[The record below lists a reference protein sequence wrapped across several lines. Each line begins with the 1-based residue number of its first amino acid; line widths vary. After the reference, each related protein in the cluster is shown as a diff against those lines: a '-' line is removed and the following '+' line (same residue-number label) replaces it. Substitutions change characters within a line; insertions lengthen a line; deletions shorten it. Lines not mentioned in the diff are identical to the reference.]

1 MENNSI
7 AYHYTTLDGLYGII
21 TSKSLLLTSLHAMND
36 PIEGGYT
43 PERFLEDFNKIE
55 YPDEKKS
62 FFKTLLNKID
72 EDRNKFFELCKKDSE
87 AYSICFSSK
96 EDSLS
101 HWERYA
107 EDLTGV
113 CISFDLDELQT
124 QSFPLF
130 NEFSIREIIYSD
142 EDRSKTIGSAVVNM
156 YNEMFNYLSKKDKN
170 LAKNNFFEILTKNS
184 RSHLA
189 AIYLSM
195 IYFIKNE
202 YWNEE
207 NEIRLLYDDSNWKE
221 NLNLIRKI
229 KEEDGIDLENEYIQN
244 HEDLGLNKKEFEKL
258 TSIRAC
264 RRLSL
269 DRICNEKLIPEIKI
283 GSKSSQTIADL
294 RAFLDENKLE
304 GTKITESKIKIR

>member
-1 MENNSI
+1 MANI
-7 AYHYTTLDGLYGII
+7 AYHYTTLAGLYGII

-43 PERFLEDFNKIE
+43 PERFLKDFETINCS
-55 YPDEKKS
+55 DEKTKI
-62 FFKTLLNKID
+62 FLKTLLNNID
-72 EDRNKFFELCKKDSE
+72 EDRNKFFELCKRDSE
-87 AYSICFSSK
+87 PYSICFSIK

-107 EDLTGV
+107 DDLAGV
-113 CISFDLDELQT
+113 CISFDLDELQKL
-124 QSFPLF
+124 SFPLF
-130 NEFSIREIIYSD
+130 NEFSVREIIYSD
-142 EDRSKTIGSAVVNM
+142 EYRSKTIGSVVVNM
-156 YNEMFNYLSKKDKN
+156 HNEMFNYLSKKNTN
-170 LAKNNFFEILTKNS
+170 LIENNFVEIITKNS
-184 RSHLA
+184 CSNLA

-207 NEIRLLYDDSNWKE
+207 NEIRLLCDDSNWKE

-269 DRICNEKLIPEIKI
+269 DRIWNEKLIPEIKI
-283 GSKSSQTIADL
+283 GSKSSQNIADL
-294 RAFLDENKLE
+294 RTFLDENKLE